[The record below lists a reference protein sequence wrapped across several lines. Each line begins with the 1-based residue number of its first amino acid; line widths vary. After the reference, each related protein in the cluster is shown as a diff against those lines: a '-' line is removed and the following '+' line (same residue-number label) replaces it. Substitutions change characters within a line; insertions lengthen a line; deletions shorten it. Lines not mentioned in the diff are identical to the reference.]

1 MLTLSH
7 CSVQFG
13 GNYLFDDITF
23 TIGTRDRIGLVGKNG
38 AGKSTMLKILSG
50 NVVSDEGNVIKS
62 NDYTIGFLTQ
72 DLQATLGKTVLEEAM
87 TSFDVLLEI
96 EKEIDHLN
104 NELVI
109 RTDYESDEY
118 ANILDRHAHL
128 HERFNFLGGAS
139 VEGTVQRILIGLGFE
154 EKDLYRLVDEFSGGW
169 QMRVELAKILL
180 KNPDC
185 LLLDEPTNHL
195 DIESVQWL
203 ELFLKNYEGALVL
216 ISHDKAFL
224 DIATNRTIEITN
236 GGIEDYNCSY
246 SKYLVERI
254 QRRDLVKQ
262 AYANQQK
269 EIAKT
274 EEFIERFRSKAN
286 LASRVQ
292 SRIKMLD
299 KIDRIELE
307 EEDNSAINFRF
318 PPAPRSGLMV
328 IESADLQKSYGSKH
342 VLKGIDFSIERG
354 RKMAFVGKNGEGKTT
369 CAKILAG
376 VEPYEGTVTI
386 GHNVSIGYF
395 AQQQAETLDGNRTV
409 FETVD
414 DVATGEMRTKI
425 RALLGAF
432 LFSGD
437 DVYKKVKVLS
447 GGEKSRLAMAILLL
461 QPSNLLI
468 LDEPTN
474 HLDMRSKDVLKQA
487 IKSYEGTLIVVSH
500 DREFLEGLTDQ
511 VAEFKLGKVRVY
523 EGDIYEYLR
532 QRNIEQLADL
542 EIVKQQKKVTKSP
555 IVSHEREEL
564 KKNDQEKRKKEKRI
578 HELESLINNWEIE
591 QKNLEEQMSDP
602 TLYSMPDLMKSIHQN
617 YNNIKLSLE
626 KALTEWTSLSD

>member
-104 NELVI
+104 NELMI

-578 HELESLINNWEIE
+578 QELEYLINNWEVE

>member
-104 NELVI
+104 NELMI

-139 VEGTVQRILIGLGFE
+139 VECTVPMILIGLGFE

>member
-104 NELVI
+104 NELMI

-542 EIVKQQKKVTKSP
+542 EIVKQQKKVTKTP

>member
-96 EKEIDHLN
+96 EKEIEHLN
-104 NELVI
+104 NELMI

-511 VAEFKLGKVRVY
+511 VAEFKLGKVRIY
-523 EGDIYEYLR
+523 DGDIYEYLR

-542 EIVKQQKKVTKSP
+542 EIVKQQKKVTKTP

>member
-104 NELVI
+104 NELMI

-511 VAEFKLGKVRVY
+511 VAEFKLGKVRIY
-523 EGDIYEYLR
+523 DGDIYEYLR

>member
-50 NVVSDEGNVIKS
+50 NVASDEGNVIKS

-104 NELVI
+104 NELMI

-318 PPAPRSGLMV
+318 PTAPRSGLMV
-328 IESADLQKSYGSKH
+328 IESTDLQKSYGSKH

-386 GHNVSIGYF
+386 GHNVAIGYF

-474 HLDMRSKDVLKQA
+474 HLDMRSKDVLKKA
-487 IKSYEGTLIVVSH
+487 IKNYEGTLIVVSH

-542 EIVKQQKKVTKSP
+542 DIVKQQKKAIKTP

-578 HELESLINNWEIE
+578 HELESLINNLEIE
-591 QKNLEEQMSDP
+591 QKSLEEQMSDP

>member
-96 EKEIDHLN
+96 EKEIEHLN
-104 NELVI
+104 NELMI

-511 VAEFKLGKVRVY
+511 VAEFKLGKVRIY

-542 EIVKQQKKVTKSP
+542 EIVKQQKKVTKTP

>member
-50 NVVSDEGNVIKS
+50 NVASDEGNVIKS

-104 NELVI
+104 NELMI

-262 AYANQQK
+262 AYTNQQK

-328 IESADLQKSYGSKH
+328 IESTDLQKSYGSKH

-386 GHNVSIGYF
+386 GHNVAIGYF

-474 HLDMRSKDVLKQA
+474 HLDMRSKDVLKKA
-487 IKSYEGTLIVVSH
+487 IKNYEGTLIVVSH

-542 EIVKQQKKVTKSP
+542 DIVKQQKKAIKTP

-578 HELESLINNWEIE
+578 HELESLINNLEIE
-591 QKNLEEQMSDP
+591 QKSLEEQMSDP

>member
-50 NVVSDEGNVIKS
+50 NVASDEGNVIKS

-104 NELVI
+104 NEL
-109 RTDYESDEY
+109 
-118 ANILDRHAHL
+118 NILDRHAHL

-262 AYANQQK
+262 AYTNQQK

-328 IESADLQKSYGSKH
+328 IESTDLQKSYGSKH

-386 GHNVSIGYF
+386 GHNVAIGYF

-474 HLDMRSKDVLKQA
+474 HLDMRSKDVLKKA
-487 IKSYEGTLIVVSH
+487 IKNYEGTLIVVSH

-542 EIVKQQKKVTKSP
+542 DIVKQQKKAIKTP

-578 HELESLINNWEIE
+578 HELESLINNLEIE
-591 QKNLEEQMSDP
+591 QKSLEEQMSDP

>member
-104 NELVI
+104 NELMI

-318 PPAPRSGLMV
+318 PTAPRSGLMV

-474 HLDMRSKDVLKQA
+474 HLDMRSKDVLKKA
-487 IKSYEGTLIVVSH
+487 IKNYEGSLIVVSH

-511 VAEFKLGKVRVY
+511 VAEFKIGKVRVY

-542 EIVKQQKKVTKSP
+542 EIVKQQKKVTKAP
-555 IVSHEREEL
+555 TVSHEREEL

-617 YNNIKLSLE
+617 YNVIKLSLE

>member
-50 NVVSDEGNVIKS
+50 NVASDEGNVIKS

-104 NELVI
+104 NELMI

-262 AYANQQK
+262 AYTNQQK

-511 VAEFKLGKVRVY
+511 VAEFKLGKVRIY

-542 EIVKQQKKVTKSP
+542 EIVKQQKKVTKTP

-591 QKNLEEQMSDP
+591 QKDLEEQMSDP

>member
-96 EKEIDHLN
+96 EKEIEHLN
-104 NELVI
+104 NELMI

-542 EIVKQQKKVTKSP
+542 DIVKQQKKAIKTP

-564 KKNDQEKRKKEKRI
+564 KKNDQEKRRKEKRI
-578 HELESLINNWEIE
+578 HELESLINNLEIE
-591 QKNLEEQMSDP
+591 QKSLEEQMSDP

>member
-318 PPAPRSGLMV
+318 PTAPRSGLMV

>member
-96 EKEIDHLN
+96 EKEIEHLN
-104 NELVI
+104 NELMI

-386 GHNVSIGYF
+386 GHNVAIGYF

-511 VAEFKLGKVRVY
+511 VAEFKLGKVRIY

-542 EIVKQQKKVTKSP
+542 EIVKQQKKVTKTP

-591 QKNLEEQMSDP
+591 QKDLEEQMSDP

>member
-50 NVVSDEGNVIKS
+50 NVASDEGNVIKS

-104 NELVI
+104 NELMI

-262 AYANQQK
+262 AYTNQQK

-328 IESADLQKSYGSKH
+328 IESTDLQKSYGSKH

-474 HLDMRSKDVLKQA
+474 HLDMRSKDVLKKA
-487 IKSYEGTLIVVSH
+487 IKNYEGTLIVVSH

-542 EIVKQQKKVTKSP
+542 DIVKQQKKAIKTP

-578 HELESLINNWEIE
+578 HELESLINNLEIE
-591 QKNLEEQMSDP
+591 QKSLEEQMSDP

-626 KALTEWTSLSD
+626 KALTEWSSLSD

>member
-50 NVVSDEGNVIKS
+50 DVASDEGNVIKS

-104 NELVI
+104 NELMI

-474 HLDMRSKDVLKQA
+474 HLDMRSKDVLKKA
-487 IKSYEGTLIVVSH
+487 IKNYEGSLIVVSH

-511 VAEFKLGKVRVY
+511 VAEFKIGKVRVY

-542 EIVKQQKKVTKSP
+542 EIVKQQKKVTKAP
-555 IVSHEREEL
+555 TVSHEREEL

-578 HELESLINNWEIE
+578 QELEYLINNWEVE

-617 YNNIKLSLE
+617 YNVIKLSLE

>member
-50 NVVSDEGNVIKS
+50 NVASDEGNVIKS

-104 NELVI
+104 NELMI

-262 AYANQQK
+262 AYTNQQK

-386 GHNVSIGYF
+386 GHNVAIGYF

-474 HLDMRSKDVLKQA
+474 HLDMRSKDVLKKA
-487 IKSYEGTLIVVSH
+487 IKNYEGTLIVVSH

-542 EIVKQQKKVTKSP
+542 DIVKQQKKAIKTP

-564 KKNDQEKRKKEKRI
+564 KKNDQEKRRKEKRI
-578 HELESLINNWEIE
+578 HELESLINNLEIE
-591 QKNLEEQMSDP
+591 QKSLEEQMSDP

>member
-96 EKEIDHLN
+96 EKEIEHLN
-104 NELVI
+104 NELMI

-511 VAEFKLGKVRVY
+511 VAEFKLGKVRIY
-523 EGDIYEYLR
+523 DGDIYEYLR

>member
-50 NVVSDEGNVIKS
+50 NVASDEGNVIKS

-96 EKEIDHLN
+96 EKEIEHLN
-104 NELVI
+104 NELMI

-262 AYANQQK
+262 AYTNQQK

-318 PPAPRSGLMV
+318 PTAPRSGLMV
-328 IESADLQKSYGSKH
+328 IESTDLQKSYGSKH

-386 GHNVSIGYF
+386 GHNVAIGYF

-542 EIVKQQKKVTKSP
+542 DIVKQQKKAIKTP

-578 HELESLINNWEIE
+578 HELESLINNLEIE
-591 QKNLEEQMSDP
+591 QKSLEEQMSDP

>member
-104 NELVI
+104 NELMI

-474 HLDMRSKDVLKQA
+474 HLDMRSKDVLKKA
-487 IKSYEGTLIVVSH
+487 IKNYEGSLIVVSH

-542 EIVKQQKKVTKSP
+542 DIVKQQKKVTKTP

>member
-104 NELVI
+104 NELMI

>member
-50 NVVSDEGNVIKS
+50 NVASDEGNVIKS

-96 EKEIDHLN
+96 EKEIEHLN
-104 NELVI
+104 NELMI

-511 VAEFKLGKVRVY
+511 VAEFKLGKVRIY

-542 EIVKQQKKVTKSP
+542 EIVKQQKKVTKTP

-591 QKNLEEQMSDP
+591 QKDLEEQMSDP

>member
-104 NELVI
+104 NELMI

-511 VAEFKLGKVRVY
+511 VAEFKLGKVRIY

>member
-96 EKEIDHLN
+96 EKEIEHLN
-104 NELVI
+104 NELMI

-511 VAEFKLGKVRVY
+511 VAEFKLGKVRIY

>member
-50 NVVSDEGNVIKS
+50 NVASDEGNVIKS

-104 NELVI
+104 NELMI

-262 AYANQQK
+262 AYTNQQK

-328 IESADLQKSYGSKH
+328 IESTDLQKSYGSKH

-386 GHNVSIGYF
+386 GHNVAIGYF

-474 HLDMRSKDVLKQA
+474 HLDMRSKDVLKKA
-487 IKSYEGTLIVVSH
+487 IKNYEGTLIVVSH

-542 EIVKQQKKVTKSP
+542 DIVKQQKKAIKTP

-578 HELESLINNWEIE
+578 HELESLINNLEVE
-591 QKNLEEQMSDP
+591 QKSLEEQMSDP

>member
-1 MLTLSH
+1 MH
-7 CSVQFG
+7 E
-13 GNYLFDDITF
+13 TF
-23 TIGTRDRIGLVGKNG
+23 QKRRDERHAV
-38 AGKSTMLKILSG
+38 SSFKILSG

-96 EKEIDHLN
+96 EKEIEHLN
-104 NELVI
+104 NELMI

-511 VAEFKLGKVRVY
+511 VAEFKLGKVRIY

-542 EIVKQQKKVTKSP
+542 EIVKQQKKVTKTP

-591 QKNLEEQMSDP
+591 QKDLEEQMSDP

>member
-50 NVVSDEGNVIKS
+50 NVASDEGNVIKS

-104 NELVI
+104 NELMI

-262 AYANQQK
+262 AYTNQQK

-328 IESADLQKSYGSKH
+328 IESTDLQKSYGSKH

-386 GHNVSIGYF
+386 GHNVAIGYF

-474 HLDMRSKDVLKQA
+474 HLDMRSKDVLKKA
-487 IKSYEGTLIVVSH
+487 IKNYEGTLIVVSH

-542 EIVKQQKKVTKSP
+542 DIVKQQKKAIKTP

-578 HELESLINNWEIE
+578 HELESLINNLEIE
-591 QKNLEEQMSDP
+591 QKSLEEQMSDP

-626 KALTEWTSLSD
+626 KALTEWSSLSD

>member
-104 NELVI
+104 NELMI

-318 PPAPRSGLMV
+318 PTAPRSGLMV

-542 EIVKQQKKVTKSP
+542 DIVKQQKKVTKTP

>member
-1 MLTLSH
+1 MVT
-7 CSVQFG
+7 
-13 GNYLFDDITF
+13 
-23 TIGTRDRIGLVGKNG
+23 
-38 AGKSTMLKILSG
+38 
-50 NVVSDEGNVIKS
+50 VS
-62 NDYTIGFLTQ
+62 L
-72 DLQATLGKTVLEEAM
+72 
-87 TSFDVLLEI
+87 
-96 EKEIDHLN
+96 
-104 NELVI
+104 
-109 RTDYESDEY
+109 
-118 ANILDRHAHL
+118 
-128 HERFNFLGGAS
+128 
-139 VEGTVQRILIGLGFE
+139 
-154 EKDLYRLVDEFSGGW
+154 
-169 QMRVELAKILL
+169 
-180 KNPDC
+180 
-185 LLLDEPTNHL
+185 
-195 DIESVQWL
+195 
-203 ELFLKNYEGALVL
+203 
-216 ISHDKAFL
+216 
-224 DIATNRTIEITN
+224 
-236 GGIEDYNCSY
+236 
-246 SKYLVERI
+246 
-254 QRRDLVKQ
+254 
-262 AYANQQK
+262 
-269 EIAKT
+269 
-274 EEFIERFRSKAN
+274 
-286 LASRVQ
+286 
-292 SRIKMLD
+292 
-299 KIDRIELE
+299 
-307 EEDNSAINFRF
+307 
-318 PPAPRSGLMV
+318 PA
-328 IESADLQKSYGSKH
+328 
-342 VLKGIDFSIERG
+342 
-354 RKMAFVGKNGEGKTT
+354 
-369 CAKILAG
+369 
-376 VEPYEGTVTI
+376 TVTA
-386 GHNVSIGYF
+386 VV
-395 AQQQAETLDGNRTV
+395 DK
-409 FETVD
+409 TVD

-511 VAEFKLGKVRVY
+511 VAEFKLGKVRIY

-542 EIVKQQKKVTKSP
+542 EIVKQQKKVTKTP

>member
-50 NVVSDEGNVIKS
+50 DVASDEGNVIKS

>member
-50 NVVSDEGNVIKS
+50 NVASDEGNVIKS

-104 NELVI
+104 NELMI

-386 GHNVSIGYF
+386 GHNVAIGYF

-474 HLDMRSKDVLKQA
+474 HLDMRSKDVLKKA
-487 IKSYEGTLIVVSH
+487 IKNYEGTLIVVSH

-542 EIVKQQKKVTKSP
+542 DIVKQQKKAIKTP

-564 KKNDQEKRKKEKRI
+564 KKNDQEKRRKEKRI
-578 HELESLINNWEIE
+578 HELESLINNLEIE
-591 QKNLEEQMSDP
+591 QKSLEEQMSDP

>member
-104 NELVI
+104 NELMI

-318 PPAPRSGLMV
+318 PTAPRSGLMV

>member
-50 NVVSDEGNVIKS
+50 NVASDEGNVIKS

-96 EKEIDHLN
+96 EKEIEHLN
-104 NELVI
+104 NELMI

-262 AYANQQK
+262 AYTNQQK

-318 PPAPRSGLMV
+318 PTAPRSGLMV
-328 IESADLQKSYGSKH
+328 IESTDLQKSYGSKH

-542 EIVKQQKKVTKSP
+542 DIVKQQKKAIKTP

-578 HELESLINNWEIE
+578 HELESLINNLEIE
-591 QKNLEEQMSDP
+591 QKSLEEQMSDP

>member
-104 NELVI
+104 NELMI

-318 PPAPRSGLMV
+318 PTAPRSGLMV

-511 VAEFKLGKVRVY
+511 VAEFKLGKVRIY

-542 EIVKQQKKVTKSP
+542 EIVKQQKKVTKTP

>member
-96 EKEIDHLN
+96 EKEIEHLN
-104 NELVI
+104 NELMI

-511 VAEFKLGKVRVY
+511 VAEFKLGKVRIY
-523 EGDIYEYLR
+523 DGDIYEYLR

-591 QKNLEEQMSDP
+591 QKYLEEQMSDP

>member
-104 NELVI
+104 NELMI

-369 CAKILAG
+369 CAKILAR